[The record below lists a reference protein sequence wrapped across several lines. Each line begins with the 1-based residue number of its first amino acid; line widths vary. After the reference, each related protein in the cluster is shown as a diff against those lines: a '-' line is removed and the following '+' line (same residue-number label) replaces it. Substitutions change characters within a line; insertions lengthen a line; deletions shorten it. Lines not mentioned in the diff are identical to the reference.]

1 MEVAIN
7 SETEILALRS
17 TVSIIIFLVF
27 WGVILISKTPSLLLL
42 KATQNK
48 NKSSTD
54 IEEKALS
61 KPFGFYYIRLVFSTI
76 FLNLS
81 FNSETYLTIEILT
94 IKSFLASLLL
104 IVLCISYLASASLY
118 FASLELLHIFEVIKR
133 NEADDDIS
141 INSRLLVFLFWTIRC
156 LYAYI
161 TKGFWIF
168 SFFFFFF
175 CLWDFFIVIPYRLS
189 EITQNYDAILFCGL
203 GVIFCLKSTVK
214 PLPPSLKSLF
224 VN

>member
-1 MEVAIN
+1 MEVVID
-7 SETEILALRS
+7 SGTEILALRT

-27 WGVILISKTPSLLLL
+27 LGAISISKFPLLLLL
-42 KATQNK
+42 KLGKNK
-48 NKSSTD
+48 NNSSVNV
-54 IEEKALS
+54 EEKALS
-61 KPFGFYYIRLVFSTI
+61 KPFRFYYIRLVISTI

-81 FNSETYLTIEILT
+81 FNSGTYLTIEILT

-104 IVLCISYLASASLY
+104 IVLSISYLAFSSLC
-118 FASLELLHIFEVIKR
+118 FASIELLHIFEVIKR
-133 NEADDDIS
+133 NEIDDDIN
-141 INSRLLVFLFWTIRC
+141 INSRFLAFLFWAIRC

-168 SFFFFFF
+168 SFFFLFF
-175 CLWDFFIVIPYRLS
+175 CLWEFLIVIPYGLS

-214 PLPPSLKSLF
+214 PLPPLLSKLF